1 MRNLEAGS
9 LAIDFLIR
17 IGEVEKDVLNGAPS
31 SFDNGADSFLFHLFE
46 LVAIDLKVPR
56 KVVFAALQN
65 SARSSCGVASPLQ
78 FNAIE
83 EWTVFNVIVRIDI
96 REHQIVRTEFHN
108 LVRARPHGTEIL
120 RGITGFLPFVAP
132 HEVNGNQHAV

>member
-1 MRNLEAGS
+1 MRNLEAGA

-17 IGEVEKDVLNGAPS
+17 IGEVEKDMLNRAASG
-31 SFDNGADSFLFHLFE
+31 FDNGADSFLFHLFE

-65 SARSSCGVASPLQ
+65 GACSSCGVASPLQ

-83 EWTVFNVIVRIDI
+83 EWTVFNVVVRIDI
-96 REHQIVRTEFHN
+96 RSEERRV
-108 LVRARPHGTEIL
+108 
-120 RGITGFLPFVAP
+120 
-132 HEVNGNQHAV
+132 